1 MPAELKAGKKAPDFK
16 LETTGGPRRLKDFA
30 GQHLVLYFYPKD
42 DTPGCTQEALDFT
55 AHEAAFRKAGA
66 AILGVS
72 RDPLKKHEKFAAK
85 HNLTV
90 LLGSDEDGAVS
101 DAYGTWQEKSLYG
114 RTYMGMVRATVLIV
128 PDGRIFR
135 VWPKVKVKG
144 HAEEVLVEIAAKHA

>member
-1 MPAELKAGKKAPDFK
+1 MLAELKAGNKAPAFR
-16 LETTGGPRRLKDFA
+16 LETTDGPKSLKDFA
-30 GQHLVLYFYPKD
+30 GGHLVLYFYPKD

-55 AHEAAFRKAGA
+55 AHAAAFRKAGA
-66 AILGVS
+66 AVLGVS

-85 HNLTV
+85 HNLTI

-114 RTYMGMVRATVLIV
+114 RTYMGMVRATVLIG
-128 PDGRIFR
+128 PDGRIVR

-144 HAEEVLVEIAAKHA
+144 HAQEVLAEIAG